1 MIEDT
6 GDTEEAAAW
15 ASNYLT
21 NVKNGYLTNSS
32 VLIPTFLV
40 LAVSSL
46 GTGELRSNFRLA
58 RATINRLN
66 KFPTR
71 SEDYITLV
79 LWDWTGAKFTVAAVG
94 VKAVVDLSG
103 HRSWGRSC
111 YRSVRTL
118 QFSRSCCRSVMTPA
132 LEGRSWCRSV
142 RILQFSRS
150 CCRSIRTMFSDF

>member
-1 MIEDT
+1 M
-6 GDTEEAAAW
+6 
-15 ASNYLT
+15 YV
-21 NVKNGYLTNSS
+21 VKNGYLTNSS

-46 GTGELRSNFRLA
+46 GTGELRSSFRLA

-71 SEDYITLV
+71 SVDYITLG
-79 LWDWTGAKFTVAAVG
+79 LWRWTGAQHLQSRQFWA
-94 VKAVVDLSG
+94 KAVVDQSG

-132 LEGRSWCRSV
+132 LWGRSCCRSV
-142 RILQFSRS
+142 RILRFSRS